1 MQMSLDL
8 GRDAGPLS
16 AVRDRL
22 RAMFGAIEPE
32 PARLDPVSQ
41 LVKSLISSRTKD
53 AVSWAAFMRLA
64 ARFADWEAA
73 IAAGP
78 AEIEPIIAEVTHA
91 GAKARQLPVALWQ
104 IKRDRGALELDFLAA
119 HSVDEAMSWLG
130 RLAGIGP
137 KSAACVLNFSR
148 LDKRALVVDTHVHR
162 VAMRLGLVGWASDVG
177 KAYASLMDAAPDAW
191 TPHDLVELHVLM
203 KQLGQQ
209 ACTHAE
215 PRCHLCPLAQA
226 CPKIGVGGATVLAFR
241 RP

>member
-8 GRDAGPLS
+8 GRDGGPLT

-22 RAMFGAIEPE
+22 RAVFSAVEPE

-64 ARFADWEAA
+64 ARFADWDAA

-78 AEIEPIIAEVTHA
+78 SEIEPIIAEVTHA
-91 GAKARQLPVALWQ
+91 AAKARQLPVALWQ
-104 IKRDRGALELDFLAA
+104 IKRDHGALELDFLAT
-119 HSVDEAMSWLG
+119 HSVDEAMGWLG
-130 RLAGIGP
+130 RLTGIGP

-148 LDKRALVVDTHVHR
+148 LNKRALVVDTHVHR
-162 VAMRLGLVGWASDVG
+162 VAQRLGLVGWASDVG

-191 TPHDLVELHVLM
+191 TPHDFFELHVLM

-215 PRCHLCPLAQA
+215 PRCHVCPLAQS
-226 CPKIGVGGATVLAFR
+226 CPKVGVEGAAVLAFR